1 MRILVVEDDPVLM
14 NALQVGLNLH
24 GFVADA
30 VGDLESATVALE
42 TTEFNAVVLDW
53 MLPDGDG
60 LELLPRVHACEPS
73 PPVILLTA
81 RDTVADR
88 IQGLDAGA
96 DDYIGKPF
104 DLDELAA
111 RVRAVTRRAGGRTE
125 PQLRWGELVLDPAR
139 RTLSR
144 RGAQI
149 PLSRREFAVLHA
161 LMERPGAVLSR
172 AQLEDRLYGWDAEVE
187 SNAVEVHIHK
197 LRAKLGKGA
206 VETLRGVGYR
216 LGSVAA

>member
-1 MRILVVEDDPVLM
+1 MRILVVEDDSVLM
-14 NALQVGLNLH
+14 NALQVGLQMH

-30 VGDLESATVALE
+30 VADLESARAAID
-42 TTEFNAVVLDW
+42 TTEFSVIVLDW

-60 LELLPRVHACEPS
+60 LELLPRVRACEPS

-96 DDYIGKPF
+96 DDYLGKPF

-111 RVRAVTRRAGGRTE
+111 RLRAISRRAGGRAE

-139 RTLSR
+139 RSLSR
-144 RGAQI
+144 QGADV

-172 AQLEDRLYGWDAEVE
+172 AQIEDRLYGWNAEVE
-187 SNAVEVHIHK
+187 SNAVEVYIHK
-197 LRAKLGKGA
+197 LRAKLGKGV